1 MIRALPRWVWLGALV
16 LSFTGGLVNAVG
28 FVGLAHTAVSHVTGT
43 VTEGSIALAHGDMA
57 AVFAAMELV
66 AAFLAGAVASGVI
79 IGNERLRIGRRYGVA
94 LISESGLL
102 FIAYHL
108 FISEQAYGDLFA
120 AAACGLQ
127 NAMVATYS
135 GSVIRTTHLTGVT
148 SDLGAWF
155 GAYLRKRSG
164 DIRQFALLATLFC
177 GYAGGAMVGAAV
189 FARIAYHTL
198 LLPVVLT
205 LVTGVAYAIYR
216 HLHPEI
222 EPVAGG

>member
-1 MIRALPRWVWLGALV
+1 MIRRLPRWVWIGALV
-16 LSFTGGLVNAVG
+16 LSFTGGLVNAIG
-28 FVGLAHTAVSHVTGT
+28 FVGLAHAAVSHVTGT
-43 VTEGSIALAHGDMA
+43 VTQGAIAIAHGDSA
-57 AVFAAMELV
+57 TVLAAMSLV
-66 AAFLAGAVASGVI
+66 AAFLAGAVISGTI

-94 LISESGLL
+94 LIVESGLL

-108 FISEQAYGDLFA
+108 FVTERAYGDLFA

-148 SDLGAWF
+148 SDLGAWI

-164 DIRQFALLATLFC
+164 DVRQFALLATLFF
-177 GYAGGAMVGAAV
+177 GYATGAMAGAAV

-198 LLPVVLT
+198 LLPVMLT
-205 LVTGVAYAIYR
+205 LVTGVTYAIYR

-222 EPVAGG
+222 EPAT